1 MATCHP
7 VADASIQKSEA
18 KIKRGRPHDARVNF
32 ILRLVGVKFMA
43 LKKFL
48 MVGIMAAVLVAC
60 AGTRNSETSSSSVTP
75 QSSESETSVSSNSSA
90 KSSSSAASS
99 SSVPEG
105 YVDPST
111 VVKGTLTD
119 ERDGKT
125 YKTVKIGT
133 QTWMAENLNFK
144 TERRWC
150 YAGEDSICNE
160 YGGLYTWEEAKE
172 SCPAGWHLPSKKEFE
187 SLFKTVGGDSIAGE
201 KLKFTD
207 DWLFGSGSDAYMF
220 SALAAGMR
228 SVDGSYVDGG
238 YSTLFWSSSEY
249 SDGDAYYVYLSF
261 KYDSARLRHGLIY
274 YGFSVR
280 CVKDENPSG
289 STPKSNSSETSGPNN
304 SSLVGKKTCD
314 VNTDENCFKDERDG
328 QAYKTV
334 KIGSQ
339 TWMAENLNHETENS
353 EVENSSCYKDSEE
366 NCAKYGRLYSWPAA
380 IKACP
385 SGWHLPTKAEFETL
399 ITVVGDTSTAG
410 LKLKSTTG
418 WSSRNGADALGFS
431 ALSAGYGETRWF
443 YHGEG
448 DYANF
453 WSSTENIDVYVY
465 AYALFLYGDGD
476 NAHLG
481 YTTALSRFS
490 VRCVKDE

>member
-1 MATCHP
+1 
-7 VADASIQKSEA
+7 
-18 KIKRGRPHDARVNF
+18 
-32 ILRLVGVKFMA
+32 MA

-90 KSSSSAASS
+90 KSSSSAVSS

-111 VVKGTLTD
+111 VVKGSMTD

-125 YKTVKIGT
+125 YKTVTIGT

-280 CVKDENPSG
+280 CVKDESPSG

-304 SSLVGKKTCD
+304 SSLVGKKSCD

-410 LKLKSTTG
+410 KKLKSTTG
-418 WSSRNGADALGFS
+418 WSSRNGTDALGFS
-431 ALSAGYGETRWF
+431 ALPAGYGEPRER

-465 AYALFLYGDGD
+465 AYSLFLYGDSD